1 MSRGSLSWVS
11 ECFLIKCKMMI
22 QESKSGIVCFP
33 QSAFS
38 VDFATMSF
46 LPEDSDQAF
55 LDEYNMRYSLG
66 SSI

>member
-1 MSRGSLSWVS
+1 
-11 ECFLIKCKMMI
+11 MMI
-22 QESKSGIVCFP
+22 QESKPGIVCFL
-33 QSAFS
+33 QSAFP

-46 LPEDSDQAF
+46 LPEDSDQDF